1 MIDDD
6 KKIGIKN
13 RLIWL
18 IDILTRFDY
27 KFYTDQN
34 VLELKHALNS
44 YYAMA
49 NEYPEVILEIIKSE
63 GFDYQDFTN
72 GVLKEAQVFI
82 YKYDLKFKEEEKTA
96 KI

>member
-1 MIDDD
+1 MIDEE

-13 RLIWL
+13 RIIWL

-27 KFYTDQN
+27 KFYNDQN
-34 VLELKHALNS
+34 VIELKQALNS

-49 NEYPEVILEIIKSE
+49 NEYPKEVLEILKSE
-63 GFDYQDFTN
+63 GFDYQDFSY
-72 GVLKEAQVFI
+72 GVLKEAQTFI